1 MSTDKPSR
9 TEEDYFTK
17 RDLELL
23 QKKRN
28 ELEEQAN
35 REERQQHFMKCPKCG
50 ASLRPEE
57 FHGITV
63 DRCPECNGIW
73 LDSGEID
80 SLMTDTEPGLLGR
93 VFGDL
98 TATLRERKSGDR

>member
-17 RDLELL
+17 RDRELL
-23 QKKRN
+23 QNKRH
-28 ELEEQAN
+28 ELEEEAD

-50 ASLRPEE
+50 ANLQPEE
-57 FHGITV
+57 FHGVTI
-63 DRCPECNGIW
+63 DRCSECNGIW
-73 LDSGEID
+73 LDSGEIE
-80 SLMTDTEPGLLGR
+80 SLMTETEPGLLGR

-98 TATLRERKSGDR
+98 TATLRQHKSDDL

>member
-17 RDLELL
+17 RDRELL
-23 QKKRN
+23 QKKRH
-28 ELEEQAN
+28 ELDEEAD

-50 ASLRPEE
+50 ADLQSEE
-57 FHGITV
+57 FHSVTI
-63 DRCPECNGIW
+63 DRCPDCDGIW

>member
-23 QKKRN
+23 RQKRHQLK
-28 ELEEQAN
+28 EEAD

-50 ASLRPEE
+50 AGLCHEE
-57 FHGITV
+57 FHGVTM
-63 DRCPECNGIW
+63 DRCTECDGIW

-80 SLMTDTEPGLLGR
+80 NLTTDTEPGLLGR

-98 TATLRERKSGDR
+98 TAALRERKSDNR